1 MNEIK
6 GANDEYNNKILMQS
20 ISYSKDGKLLLK
32 NSEKDILEGL
42 NSPKKE
48 SKKEKNTAR
57 KKSEKANNNN
67 ISFSIKKN
75 KRIKNRMLS
84 DIIYNNNT
92 LFNHNSISYYPKSK
106 KDNNRNENNIS
117 DLNNISNYILL
128 QKNTRKSFPEINL
141 SRKEKKDKETISL
154 SIDNFNLNNT
164 NDYKGNNPKFMIN
177 LNNILG
183 NNKRYINFSDKKIKL
198 NNYIN
203 SSSKNYFS
211 LFRYPIKLDK
221 KCFICNCLNKKLF
234 HAEKCKHLFCS
245 NCGKSYYEQ
254 QINMCIYSLKCPKYL
269 CYKNLE
275 ISDLKQFLS
284 KYIYE
289 KMIENIETINNT
301 SNNIL
306 SKNIMINNTP
316 NIHSSREKI
325 IKKNNIFNS
334 DSNSQASKDNQT
346 YLYNF
351 SYNNSFHKDFIIDK
365 YNKNIPKKNSDLLLQ
380 RLTNIFPRVSDKD
393 LCKKHII
400 KIGAVSKFNRVIKK
414 VNELKNIYCSSCHKP
429 SLFLVKNK
437 PFIKC
442 LNCGFSICKFCYK
455 QYNYLHLLRNN
466 ENSCRVF
473 FRTKVNLK
481 FTKFI
486 YLYQFLYIFG
496 GFFVLYIGFTKIEA
510 GYLSNYHKNKRH
522 WINILLFYVLLVI
535 NFFVIIIILPYY
547 PLFLLIVEMQL

>member
-6 GANDEYNNKILMQS
+6 AENDEYNNNKILIQS
-20 ISYSKDGKLLLK
+20 MSYSKEGKLLLK

-42 NSPKKE
+42 NISKKD

-57 KKSEKANNNN
+57 KKSDKVINNSNSN
-67 ISFSIKKN
+67 TLKKN
-75 KRIKNRMLS
+75 KKIKNNRMLS
-84 DIIYNNNT
+84 DIIYNNNNKVFT
-92 LFNHNSISYYPKSK
+92 HNSISFYPKKRS
-106 KDNNRNENNIS
+106 DRNDNNIS
-117 DLNNISNYILL
+117 DFNNISNYILL
-128 QKNTRKSFPEINL
+128 QKNTGKSLKEINL
-141 SRKEKKDKETISL
+141 SKKKDKETISL
-154 SIDNFNLNNT
+154 SIDNINLNNT

-177 LNNILG
+177 LNNILE
-183 NNKRYINFSDKKIKL
+183 NNRRYINFSDNKIKL

-203 SSSKNYFS
+203 SSSKNYLS
-211 LFRYPIKLDK
+211 LFRYPLKLDK

-245 NCGKSYYEQ
+245 NCGKSFYEQ
-254 QINMCIYSLKCPKYL
+254 QINSCIYSLKCPKYL

-275 ISDLKQFLS
+275 INVLKQFLS

-325 IKKNNIFNS
+325 IKKNNLFSN
-334 DSNSQASKDNQT
+334 DSNSQSSKDNQT

-351 SYNNSFHKDFIIDK
+351 SYNNTFHKDFIIDK
-365 YNKNIPKKNSDLLLQ
+365 NNKNIPKKNSELLLQ

-393 LCKKHII
+393 LCKKHFI
-400 KIGAVSKFNRVIKK
+400 KIGAISKFNRAIKK

-466 ENSCRVF
+466 ESSCRVF

-481 FTKFI
+481 FTKYI

-510 GYLSNYHKNKRH
+510 GYLSNYRKNKRY
-522 WINILLFYVLLVI
+522 WIHILLFYVLLII
-535 NFFVIIIILPYY
+535 NFFLIIIILPYY
-547 PLFLLIVEMQL
+547 PLFLLIIEMQI